1 MAPRPFWK
9 GYLKLSLVTCPVA
22 MTPATSETEKVR
34 FHTLNRRTGN
44 RVVSRYVDAET
55 GRPVDED
62 DLVKGYP
69 RDEKSFVLLEDDE
82 LAAVKL
88 ESARTIDIESFAPAD
103 SIDWIWYDAPYYL
116 TPDDPVGEEAY
127 CVIRDAMRATGMVGV
142 SRLVLNRRE
151 RAVLLKARDKGIELW
166 TLRFGDEVR
175 DPREVFGADR
185 ETKLDPALLKLVSQ
199 LIEERK
205 KPWSLDMVRDPV
217 QERLIDIIN
226 EKKKGIRRAKA
237 KAEPAPAAEQRHQH
251 HGRAAQKRRRGRK
264 VLGRSKVEKAA
275 RGPEAVGD
283 QAPARRALPASIG
296 AAAARKPSHGSRS
309 SEASREGAL
318 ATVK

>member
-1 MAPRPFWK
+1 MAQSPFWK

-22 MTPATSETEKVR
+22 MSPAVSEAEKIR

-44 RVVSRYVDAET
+44 RVVSRYVDAES
-55 GRPVDED
+55 GRPVEEGEQ
-62 DLVKGYP
+62 VKGYP
-69 RDEKSFVLLEDDE
+69 RDEKSFVLLEDEE
-82 LAAVKL
+82 LAAVRL
-88 ESARTIDIESFAPAD
+88 ESARTIDIESFAPAE
-103 SIDWIWYDAPYYL
+103 SVDWIWYDAPYYL

-175 DPREVFGADR
+175 DAAEVFGADR
-185 ETKLDPALLKLVSQ
+185 QGKLDPHLVKLVSQ

-217 QERLIDIIN
+217 QERLTDIIN
-226 EKKKGIRRAKA
+226 EKKKGAPKRAKA
-237 KAEPAPAAEQRHQH
+237 KAKPETPPSNVINIMDALRRSVAADAKSKKSPAGP
-251 HGRAAQKRRRGRK
+251 KR
-264 VLGRSKVEKAA
+264 
-275 RGPEAVGD
+275 
-283 QAPARRALPASIG
+283 
-296 AAAARKPSHGSRS
+296 
-309 SEASREGAL
+309 
-318 ATVK
+318 

>member
-34 FHTLNRRTGN
+34 FHTLNRRTRN
-44 RVVSRYVDAET
+44 RVVSRYVDAES
-55 GRPVDED
+55 GRPVEED
-62 DLVKGYP
+62 DLVKGYQ
-69 RDEKSFVLLEDDE
+69 RDEKSFVLLEDEE

-103 SIDWIWYDAPYYL
+103 SVDWIWYDAPYYL

-166 TLRFGDEVR
+166 ALRFGDEVR
-175 DPREVFGADR
+175 DPREVFGAER
-185 ETKLDPALLKLVSQ
+185 ETKFDPALLKLVSR

-226 EKKKGIRRAKA
+226 EKKKGAPRAKA
-237 KAEPAPAAEQRHQH
+237 KPEPAPAPSNVINIMDALR
-251 HGRAAQKRRRGRK
+251 RSVAAD
-264 VLGRSKVEKAA
+264 GRSSANAKSKKPPA
-275 RGPEAVGD
+275 GPK
-283 QAPARRALPASIG
+283 R
-296 AAAARKPSHGSRS
+296 
-309 SEASREGAL
+309 
-318 ATVK
+318 

>member
-9 GYLKLSLVTCPVA
+9 GYLKLSLVTCPVT

-34 FHTLNRRTGN
+34 FHTLNRRTRN
-44 RVVSRYVDAET
+44 RVVSRYVDAES

-62 DLVKGYP
+62 DLVRGYQ
-69 RDEKSFVLLEDDE
+69 RDEKSFVLLEDEE

-103 SIDWIWYDAPYYL
+103 SVDWIWYDAPYYL

-151 RAVLLKARDKGIELW
+151 RAVLLNARDKGIELW
-166 TLRFGDEVR
+166 ALRFGDEVR
-175 DPREVFGADR
+175 DPHEVFAAEP
-185 ETKLDPALLKLVSQ
+185 ETKLDPALLKLVSR

-205 KPWSLDMVRDPV
+205 KPWSLEMVRDPV

-226 EKKKGIRRAKA
+226 EKKKGAPRAKV
-237 KAEPAPAAEQRHQH
+237 KAEPAPAPSNVINIMDALRRSVAAE
-251 HGRAAQKRRRGRK
+251 
-264 VLGRSKVEKAA
+264 GRSSAGAKSKKPPA
-275 RGPEAVGD
+275 GPK
-283 QAPARRALPASIG
+283 R
-296 AAAARKPSHGSRS
+296 
-309 SEASREGAL
+309 
-318 ATVK
+318 

>member
-69 RDEKSFVLLEDDE
+69 RDEKSFVLLEDD
-82 LAAVKL
+82 KL
-88 ESARTIDIESFAPAD
+88 ESARTIDIETFAPAD

-166 TLRFGDEVR
+166 ALRFGDEVR
-175 DPREVFGADR
+175 DPREVFGAER

-226 EKKKGIRRAKA
+226 EKKKGAPRAKA
-237 KAEPAPAAEQRHQH
+237 KPEPAPAPSNVINIMDALRRSVAAE
-251 HGRAAQKRRRGRK
+251 
-264 VLGRSKVEKAA
+264 GRSSA
-275 RGPEAVGD
+275 
-283 QAPARRALPASIG
+283 G
-296 AAAARKPSHGSRS
+296 AKPRKPPAGPKR
-309 SEASREGAL
+309 
-318 ATVK
+318 